1 MSFVDNILQLHT
13 IVVGDSINQKHLL
26 MTRSFK
32 GLVDTLSDHL
42 ADEVDTRVFVWVDI
56 FAGALLAYT

>member
-1 MSFVDNILQLHT
+1 
-13 IVVGDSINQKHLL
+13 

-42 ADEVDTRVFVWVDI
+42 ANEVDTRVFVWVDI
-56 FAGALLAYT
+56 FAGELLAYT